1 MQNVFLLEP
10 TTTVQSDASYI
21 ASYPH
26 LVEYFS
32 DKAKISPGDVVRAAH
47 MAYGWMPTIL
57 DLYPASNKL
66 DLASASMLLTKARDK
81 GFLQP
86 AEISAL
92 AGLVNNSLVGAS
104 KLLHFVAPNSFAIWD
119 SKVYSF
125 VHEKPPYHHRVN
137 AVDAYVAYLELLAQL
152 AARQEFG
159 NFHASIQQKIG
170 YAVSPFRAL
179 ELVMYLNAPAMRA
192 NNSFK
197 PKPLRGSA

>member
-1 MQNVFLLEP
+1 MRNVFLLER
-10 TTTVQSDASYI
+10 TTTIRPDASFI

-32 DKAKISPGDVVRAAH
+32 EKTEISPGDVVRAAH

-66 DLASASMLLTKARDK
+66 DLASASLLLTKAK
-81 GFLQP
+81 ATGFLRP
-86 AEISAL
+86 SEISAL

-104 KLLHFVAPNSFAIWD
+104 KLLHFVSPYSFAIWD
-119 SKVYSF
+119 SKVYTF
-125 VHEKPPYHHRVN
+125 VHEEQPHHYRVN
-137 AVDAYVAYLELLAQL
+137 AVDAYVAYLDLLAQL
-152 AARQEFG
+152 AARQEFA

-179 ELVMYLNAPAMRA
+179 ELVMFLNSPTLPT
-192 NNSFK
+192 NN
-197 PKPLRGSA
+197 PLPLTG